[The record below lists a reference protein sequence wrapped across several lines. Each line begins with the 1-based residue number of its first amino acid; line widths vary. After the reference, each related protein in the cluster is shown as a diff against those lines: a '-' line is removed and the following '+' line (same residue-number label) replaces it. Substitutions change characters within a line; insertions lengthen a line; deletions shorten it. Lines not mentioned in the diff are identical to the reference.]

1 MRHIGFTGTQ
11 VGMTPRQKAQLETIL
26 RGKLAGGG
34 KVAFHHGDCIGA
46 DAEAAT
52 LAGVLGCYLV
62 CHPPTNSSKRAF
74 VKSNEVRPAKPYM
87 ERNLAIVLEA
97 KVLLAAPKTTTEE
110 LRSGTWATIRRAR
123 KHKVP
128 VVILVP

>member
-1 MRHIGFTGTQ
+1 MQHIGFTGTRTR
-11 VGMTPRQKAQLETIL
+11 MTAKQKTQLEVIL
-26 RGKLAGGG
+26 RKKLSSG

-52 LAGVLGCYLV
+52 LAESLGCYLIV
-62 CHPPTNSSKRAF
+62 HPPLDPMKRAF
-74 VKSNEVRPAKPYM
+74 TRSSEIRPAKPYM
-87 ERNLAIVLEA
+87 ERNLAIVLETR
-97 KVLLAAPKTTTEE
+97 LLVAAPKTIKEE

-123 KHKVP
+123 IHKVP